1 MINKLDIKSMTLE
14 DLSQY
19 IEGLNEKKFRAKQI
33 YSWLH
38 SKQVDSFDEM
48 SNISNSLR
56 NKLKETSYITEL
68 KEVTKLESKDGTI
81 KYLFEL
87 DDENVIESVF
97 MKYKHG
103 NSVCISSQVG
113 CKMGCNFCASTIG
126 GLVRQLSASEML
138 EQIYKIQKLSG
149 EKVTNVVIMG
159 TGEPL
164 DNYDALINFIRIIT
178 SSEGLNI
185 SQRNITVSTCGIIDK
200 INKLAEENFKI
211 TLAISLHAPN
221 NNIRKKIMP
230 VAAKYEYNDLIN
242 ACKHYVDSTKR
253 RITFEYSLIKDVN
266 DSKECARE
274 LSKVLKGLLCHV
286 NLIPVNTIE
295 ERNYSHSNNDTIQ
308 AFKKT
313 LENNNINVTIRRE
326 LGSDIDAACGQ
337 LRRKHMK

>member
-19 IEGLNEKKFRAKQI
+19 IEDLNEKKFRAKQI

-230 VAAKYEYNDLIN
+230 VAAKYDYNDLIN